1 MSPPDLH
8 HQNNKSLS
16 EQILQR
22 FTNIIPTTLSC
33 TFNTAT
39 TLGRQIG
46 NLFAIAIK
54 AAWSNVG
61 AVEGLVAAAVLLG
74 AAAYYYYIVVR
85 KRVPADKKNNGR
97 HQLVFSRSMS
107 VGALHGGQF
116 AIQRLV
122 EYHDARANRASLQS
136 AEDALDSLL
145 NQDLPDFKKLQ
156 RVVGRLEMSGKEGKA
171 VERLEAAVK
180 KAGMQGKPHEAY
192 EFDMLLVEM
201 LIYKGDFKKALSR
214 PCLKDESITDARRPL
229 YKAMIHLLL
238 EDCSEEEVERLWKE
252 FRRIQK
258 HFRLSHSS
266 QAPQLHEAARHFD
279 TFKNIVIIQ
288 PSSQLRSIEDIP
300 PRYLIP
306 AVD

>member
-8 HQNNKSLS
+8 HHLSHQNNKSLS

-22 FTNIIPTTLSC
+22 LTNIIPTTLSY
-33 TFNTAT
+33 TA

-46 NLFAIAIK
+46 NLSSI
-54 AAWSNVG
+54 
-61 AVEGLVAAAVLLG
+61 GLVAAVLLG
-74 AAAYYYYIVVR
+74 AAAYYYYYYIVVT
-85 KRVPADKKNNGR
+85 ADKKNNGR
-97 HQLVFSRSMS
+97 HRQLVFSRSMS

-145 NQDLPDFKKLQ
+145 NEDRPDFKKLQ

-171 VERLEAAVK
+171 VERLEGAVK

-238 EDCSEEEVERLWKE
+238 EDCSEEEVQRLWKE

-258 HFRLSHSS
+258 HFRKSHSS

-279 TFKNIVIIQ
+279 TFKNIVM
-288 PSSQLRSIEDIP
+288 SLKDDI
-300 PRYLIP
+300 RHTTLLN
-306 AVD
+306 AN

>member
-1 MSPPDLH
+1 MSPPE
-8 HQNNKSLS
+8 NNKSLS

-22 FTNIIPTTLSC
+22 LTNIIPTTLSC
-33 TFNTAT
+33 AFNKAT

-61 AVEGLVAAAVLLG
+61 AVEGLVAAVVLS
-74 AAAYYYYIVVR
+74 AAAYYYIVVR
-85 KRVPADKKNNGR
+85 KHVPADKKNNGR

-279 TFKNIVIIQ
+279 TFKNIVM
-288 PSSQLRSIEDIP
+288 SLKDDI
-300 PRYLIP
+300 RHTTLLN
-306 AVD
+306 AN